1 MITVENV
8 RNILQSTCP
17 QENLECKKCLDKI
30 SNFDDSKISDIIDDS
45 QTKGEVFY
53 KLFAKYTASL
63 PIPPNNKTK
72 YYGAINE
79 WIKKLQVL
87 GINSSDF
94 DPIEMTTEHR
104 RDYVLKAIQGEG
116 KSLEDLSITL
126 QVSERVIRGY
136 IKEIREKY
144 NIEVKCIST
153 NEKKRNGKRKIR
165 KYVIPNTLHKIDMVL
180 TMEELL
186 VLFKVF
192 RDILEI
198 KDWPHRNRV
207 GSLANRIWKQL
218 DNDENN
224 NYAQNR
230 LKTLLSQAGHRT
242 DVLLNLMQR
251 ANEKYEALNYGFDY
265 EEYINGME
273 KEETWEYL
281 DKRKDVE
288 VMGDYI
294 DDQGV
299 KVSID
304 GCKVTLVR
312 GTDEVLVSEAVTADK
327 KKRKV
332 KREPII
338 VKKSKFKNI
347 IPK

>member
-1 MITVENV
+1 
-8 RNILQSTCP
+8 
-17 QENLECKKCLDKI
+17 
-30 SNFDDSKISDIIDDS
+30 
-45 QTKGEVFY
+45 
-53 KLFAKYTASL
+53 
-63 PIPPNNKTK
+63 
-72 YYGAINE
+72 
-79 WIKKLQVL
+79 
-87 GINSSDF
+87 
-94 DPIEMTTEHR
+94 MTTEHR

-165 KYVIPNTLHKIDMVL
+165 KYVIPNTLHKIDMVM

-192 RDILEI
+192 RDVLEI

-242 DVLLNLMQR
+242 DVLLNLMQS

-294 DDQGV
+294 DEQGE

-304 GCKVTLVR
+304 GCKVTLVK
-312 GTDEVLVSEAVTADK
+312 GTDEVLVSEAVTTDK